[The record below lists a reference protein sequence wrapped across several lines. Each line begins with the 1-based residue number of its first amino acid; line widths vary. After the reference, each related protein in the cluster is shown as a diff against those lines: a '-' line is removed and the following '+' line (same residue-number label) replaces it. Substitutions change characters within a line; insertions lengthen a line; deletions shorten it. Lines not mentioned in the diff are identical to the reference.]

1 MRDDVGSVWEVSSGQ
16 WPKVPSC
23 MSPLRGQ
30 GRGLHLW
37 PEERTLVRGR
47 EGQLMSQPAP
57 TQGSR
62 QLIAGELLPWSLALA
77 QPPVLRGAGL
87 PGRELWEVLLPPAP
101 PTPFPTPHRPIPPT
115 SLTPA
120 AAQPPAPS
128 LQLPVSRAPHS
139 RPGSGCLSAGS
150 AAAWDPWAGAGQ
162 ASQPVQA
169 EALGPRVIE
178 VLWF

>member
-1 MRDDVGSVWEVSSGQ
+1 MVLGSGTTSCPERSRPAGEGAVGSA
-16 WPKVPSC
+16 
-23 MSPLRGQ
+23 SPA
-30 GRGLHLW
+30 
-37 PEERTLVRGR
+37 
-47 EGQLMSQPAP
+47 SP
-57 TQGSR
+57 TY
-62 QLIAGELLPWSLALA
+62 ALPH
-77 QPPVLRGAGL
+77 PL
-87 PGRELWEVLLPPAP
+87 P
-101 PTPFPTPHRPIPPT
+101 PIPPT

-120 AAQPPAPS
+120 VAQPPAPS